1 MDHTLGLTAE
11 EQSLVKTTFAKVSM
25 RSATFSE
32 LFMNQLFWADQSLL
46 KLSNLPKNELS
57 RKFMQMLATV
67 MSVLD
72 KPEELRA
79 IMEELGLE
87 FAAEGVKKRHYTIF
101 GKVLL
106 ATLERVLG
114 ENFTPDIRAAWT
126 HLADFLSTIAIEAAY
141 GKV

>member
-1 MDHTLGLTAE
+1 MDNTLGLTTE
-11 EQSLVKTTFAKVSM
+11 EQSLIKTTFAKISM
-25 RSATFSE
+25 RSTTFSE
-32 LFMNQLFWADQSLL
+32 LFLNQLFWADQSLL
-46 KLSNLPKNELS
+46 KLSNFPKNEMS
-57 RKFMQMLATV
+57 RKFMQMMGTV
-67 MSVLD
+67 MAVLD

-87 FAAEGVKKRHYTIF
+87 FAAHGVKKRHYTIF

-114 ENFTPDIRAAWT
+114 VNFTPEVKEAWT
-126 HLADFLSTIAIEAAY
+126 HLTDFLTTIAVEAAY

>member
-1 MDHTLGLTAE
+1 MDYTLGLTAE
-11 EQSLVKTTFAKVSM
+11 EQALVKMTFAKVSM

-46 KLSNLPKNELS
+46 KLSHLPKTELS
-57 RKFMQMLATV
+57 RKFMQMMATV
-67 MSVLD
+67 MAVLD

-87 FAAEGVKKRHYTIF
+87 FAAQGVKKRHYTIF

-106 ATLERVLG
+106 ATLERVL
-114 ENFTPDIRAAWT
+114 
-126 HLADFLSTIAIEAAY
+126 
-141 GKV
+141 